1 MVKMAAAWTTARDDS
16 EGTNDGILAE
26 LLSAT
31 CLLAHLAT
39 TTAAVWTTA
48 HDDGGGRT
56 EDGVSAP
63 LSAVIGSGGILVV
76 LVVVIVDFERMTMAA
91 WGKGHKRGVIMKV
104 GAHNNWCVFW
114 WRIGRRGR
122 KPQQKTADDDE
133 VVEMRRIKRGVCRL
147 NKQIKVAREG
157 GSLKCLSA
165 AHAKER
171 VDRTRPTDRKIKQ
184 SYEKMVTA
192 GGEAKKAARA
202 IGRAGRERESFFCE
216 KITVLW
222 WHQFFEPPMV
232 SNQSEHT
239 QRPPRCTKRVCIPFF
254 SSYHTLTL

>member
-26 LLSAT
+26 LLSAS
-31 CLLAHLAT
+31 CSLAHLAM

-56 EDGVSAP
+56 EDDVSAP
-63 LSAVIGSGGILVV
+63 LSAVIGSGGNLVV
-76 LVVVIVDFERMTMAA
+76 LVVVVVDFERMTTAA
-91 WGKGHKRGVIMKV
+91 GGKGRKRGVIMNV

-122 KPQQKTADDDE
+122 KPQQKTADDDK
-133 VVEMRRIKRGVCRL
+133 VVEMRRIKRGVCRHY
-147 NKQIKVAREG
+147 NQIKVAREG
-157 GSLKCLSA
+157 CSLKCLSA
-165 AHAKER
+165 AHAKEG
-171 VDRTRPTDRKIKQ
+171 VDSARPNDTTIKQ
-184 SYEKMVTA
+184 SYEKTATA

-202 IGRAGRERESFFCE
+202 IGRAGRQRKSFFCE

-222 WHQFFEPPMV
+222 RH
-232 SNQSEHT
+232 
-239 QRPPRCTKRVCIPFF
+239 
-254 SSYHTLTL
+254 